1 MSPRRT
7 KHIQDCRQWSVSN
20 LLRVWTGAYLD
31 IHPDSSSLHACRR
44 DGQMQMIRH
53 PSTIPT
59 REKPN
64 HREEKAH
71 RVSSPILVPRLEWGI
86 DSAHASSIHFRT
98 SRCSL
103 ARPPP
108 RRHPTQPISAC
119 APEQKNKSKMTH
131 PIILLVPPSICA
143 NPHSHTSRA
152 NVRPSAHT
160 PAVAPCKSTPK
171 KRPPFFCPPLPHMP
185 WRLQGPKKSIFGKI
199 PRHHW
204 SMTPR
209 IHQGSSRVP
218 ACRTNRPALLH
229 RKWSLE
235 VAFPV
240 EDGPDEARCKISVT
254 GWMGAARVSRRGG
267 AYRRR
272 AMK

>member
-1 MSPRRT
+1 MGNR
-7 KHIQDCRQWSVSN
+7 
-20 LLRVWTGAYLD
+20 LRARKQ
-31 IHPDSSSLHACRR
+31 HPFPHFEMFSR
-44 DGQMQMIRH
+44 
-53 PSTIPT
+53 PT
-59 REKPN
+59 
-64 HREEKAH
+64 
-71 RVSSPILVPRLEWGI
+71 
-86 DSAHASSIHFRT
+86 
-98 SRCSL
+98 
-103 ARPPP
+103 PP
-108 RRHPTQPISAC
+108 RHHPTQPISAC

-185 WRLQGPKKSIFGKI
+185 WRPQGPKKSIFGKI

-235 VAFPV
+235 VAFAV

-267 AYRRR
+267 GVQKKGHEIRRTKGDPIFLYIDCQPGAR
-272 AMK
+272 VAHLPPYAHIRPPGSQPG